1 MLRRTLSRYAYR
13 GGYSYGSSSCWW
25 VEKGSAKLLTKQS
38 SKREKKS
45 EKGNRFQK
53 KGTPLFRP
61 LEWFYSASE
70 ADPDLGLPT

>member
-1 MLRRTLSRYAYR
+1 MGRERERKTSD
-13 GGYSYGSSSCWW
+13 
-25 VEKGSAKLLTKQS
+25 KAKLE
-38 SKREKKS
+38 KRKKN

-70 ADPDLGLPT
+70 ADPDLSLPT